1 MHNIT
6 ASKARSGVG
15 GCDVVRGKMSRKT
28 LNSLTEL
35 TIYCSVIALANLT
48 MFGSL
53 AAAKDGITIGTPYE
67 KNLERH
73 SIADSPDDS
82 TEAKTLRRFKY
93 QISCTHK
100 KGFQAI
106 LYMSISP
113 PVPLTKKLA
122 VPDNLSLGVSYFV
135 SNQTDQFIFGS
146 FADINGRSDGRKFYV
161 RSSAWDCKLYDTLNE
176 VIQK

>member
-1 MHNIT
+1 MHYIT
-6 ASKARSGVG
+6 ASKTRSCVG
-15 GCDVVRGKMSRKT
+15 GCDVVWGKMSRTT
-28 LNSLTEL
+28 LNSLTKL
-35 TIYCSVIALANLT
+35 TKFCSVIVLVNLT
-48 MFGSL
+48 LFGSS

-67 KNLERH
+67 KNLEKH
-73 SIADSPDDS
+73 SIADNPVDP
-82 TEAKTLRRFKY
+82 TEAKTLVRFKY

-100 KGFQAI
+100 KGFEVI

-113 PVPLTKKLA
+113 PVPSTIKLA

-161 RSSAWDCKLYDTLNE
+161 RSSAWDSKLYDTLNE